1 MSSKMSETIAKWID
15 IKEKIAELEKK
26 HEKYRNMIQDFMEKE
41 DMTELPYVDS
51 NNKKYSIKKSILHR
65 ETLSKK
71 DIPSHLW
78 DQYHKTSSYTM
89 LRLSEKEKKEKK
101 EKKEC

>member
-15 IKEKIAELEKK
+15 MKEKIAELEKK
-26 HEKYRNMIQDFMEKE
+26 HEKYRNMIQDFMEK
-41 DMTELPYVDS
+41 DNITELPYVDS

-89 LRLSEKEKKEKK
+89 LRLSENEKKEKK
-101 EKKEC
+101 EKKDC

>member
-1 MSSKMSETIAKWID
+1 MSKISETIAKWID
-15 IKEKIAELEKK
+15 LKEKIAELEKK
-26 HEKYRNMIQDFMEKE
+26 HEKYRNIIQDFMEKD

-89 LRLSEKEKKEKK
+89 LRLSEKNEKKESVKNK
-101 EKKEC
+101 DC

>member
-1 MSSKMSETIAKWID
+1 MSKISETIAKWIEM
-15 IKEKIAELEKK
+15 KEKIAELEKK
-26 HEKYRNMIQDFMEKE
+26 HEKYRNMIQDFMEK
-41 DMTELPYVDS
+41 DDITELPYVYS

-89 LRLSEKEKKEKK
+89 IRLGEKKEK
-101 EKKEC
+101 C

>member
-1 MSSKMSETIAKWID
+1 MSKMSETIAKWID

-26 HEKYRNMIQDFMEKE
+26 HEKYRNMIQDFMEK
-41 DMTELPYVDS
+41 DNITELPYVDS

-71 DIPSHLW
+71 DIPSDLW
-78 DQYHKTSSYTM
+78 DKYHKTSSYTM
-89 LRLSEKEKKEKK
+89 IRLSTNEKKEKS
-101 EKKEC
+101 